1 MSKFFSEFNNK
12 NLEEIL
18 SILQSEILPQNYP
31 NVVAINN
38 LQVEDEEVLEELCG
52 KDNFIF
58 YTDIG
63 NYKATIDYGFKI
75 MDLDNLDN
83 NLKEVDLGL
92 RTDDGKK
99 ILFADRNLCANDPK
113 HEGGQF
119 QWASIEG
126 VIGKPTEPEQ
136 IKLIDGTIKYMI
148 INGKMD
154 TDTAKQYL
162 DLLTALTAS
171 GTLGENSD
179 LSYDKNDYK
188 YYDSSSSSFTKYN
201 KTDGLIN
208 LQSDDDVVNLLG
220 DTWMIPSDEIMTK
233 LVYSIKT
240 SDNDTQHPL
249 SLQWKLQH
257 KETKQIVYK
266 PGYAGNIVIRP
277 TDTSNLTHKEYS
289 LVVDD
294 INDVKDNYTVLGI
307 KIINEKLSTSIYLP
321 LKSSRIGIPLVTE
334 KSCGYWTT
342 HVGTKRPSLLLSF
355 TEETF
360 PTESCAIS
368 YDLFN
373 ENTSSVAFSRDNTYR
388 YRTRYIRPV
397 KIVE

>member
-12 NLEEIL
+12 SLEEVL
-18 SILQSEILPQNYP
+18 SILQREILAHNYP
-31 NVVAINN
+31 NVVAIND
-38 LQVEDEEVLEELCG
+38 LQVEDEEVLKELGG
-52 KDNFIF
+52 KDDFIF
-58 YTDIG
+58 YTNIG
-63 NYKATIDYGFKI
+63 NYEIANPYGFKI

-99 ILFADRNLCANDPK
+99 ILFADRNLCANNPE

-126 VIGKPTEPEQ
+126 VVAKPQVNETS
-136 IKLIDGTIKYMI
+136 KLIDAVVKYMI
-148 INGKMD
+148 INGQMD
-154 TDTAKQYL
+154 TSTAKQYAATL
-162 DLLTALTAS
+162 
-171 GTLGENSD
+171 GTLVSISSINSD
-179 LSYDKNDYK
+179 LSYAMDDYK
-188 YYDSSSSSFTKYN
+188 YYDSVNKSYTKYN
-201 KTDGLIN
+201 KTDGLID
-208 LQSDDDVVNLLG
+208 LQSDDDATSLLK

-257 KETKQIVYK
+257 RETKQIVYK
-266 PGYAGNIVIRP
+266 PGHAGNITIRP
-277 TDTSNLTHKEYS
+277 KDSSNLTHYEYS

-294 INDVKDNYTVLGI
+294 INDVKNNYTVLGI
-307 KIINEKLSTSIYLP
+307 KIINEKLATSIYLP
-321 LKSSRIGIPLVTE
+321 LNSILFGTPIFGTKY
-334 KSCGYWTT
+334 CGYWTT
-342 HVGTKRPSLLLSF
+342 HVGTKKPSLEISNL
-355 TEETF
+355 TPY

-373 ENTSSVAFSRDNTYR
+373 DNTSSVAFSRDNTHR
-388 YRTRYIRPV
+388 YEARHIRPV
-397 KIVE
+397 KIVD